1 MTAAGRAFVAAA
13 AIGTALSGCGSPSQ
27 SVSSA
32 TPTATR
38 GPRATQT
45 AAPAA
50 SRVGGVSVSGLEHAL
65 LTRGGPP
72 PSSAASCRGATA
84 AERNAAP
91 FGATR
96 RPLFSCALTVLGEPA
111 RYDVQILRN
120 GCYVAERARPG
131 QAVYGCG
138 VRLRKG

>member
-1 MTAAGRAFVAAA
+1 MAAA
-13 AIGTALSGCGSPSQ
+13 AIGAALSACGSPSQ

-32 TPTATR
+32 TPRPLAS
-38 GPRATQT
+38 QT
-45 AAPAA
+45 SAPAP
-50 SRVGGVSVSGLEHAL
+50 SRVGGVSASGLEHAL

-72 PSSAASCRGATA
+72 PPSAASCRGATA
-84 AERNAAP
+84 AERDAAP

-138 VRLRKG
+138 VRLGNG

>member
-1 MTAAGRAFVAAA
+1 MAAA
-13 AIGTALSGCGSPSQ
+13 AIGAALSGCGSPSQ

-32 TPTATR
+32 TPRPLA
-38 GPRATQT
+38 PQT
-45 AAPAA
+45 PAPAP
-50 SRVGGVSVSGLEHAL
+50 SRVGGVSAGGLEHAL

-72 PSSAASCRGATA
+72 PPSAASCRGATA

-96 RPLFSCALTVLGEPA
+96 RPLFSCALTVRGEPA

>member
-1 MTAAGRAFVAAA
+1 VTAVARSFIAAA
-13 AIGTALSGCGSPSQ
+13 ALGATLSGCGSPAQ

-45 AAPAA
+45 ATPAP
-50 SRVGGVSVSGLEHAL
+50 SRVGGVSAGGLEHAL

-72 PSSAASCRGATA
+72 PPSAASCRGATA